1 MMQASKGGG
10 LTGSLGGSNV
20 TTMFGAR
27 RTSDFLSKATV
38 VLAVIF
44 MLTSLLLNI
53 YIGKSGNTTREG
65 VLQKNSSG
73 QQQQQPVTPVNP
85 GDQQAPVDNQ
95 QQK

>member
-1 MMQASKGGG
+1 MVAFLIILLVFVCILLMAVVMMQASKGGG

-65 VLQKNSSG
+65 VLQK
-73 QQQQQPVTPVNP
+73 
-85 GDQQAPVDNQ
+85 
-95 QQK
+95 K